1 MSERHDNIREA
12 SSISSLPTIIA
23 TIENMHATCW
33 RQNINPYKM
42 RPMCLSEVCRKNR
55 ENQLCSQIYKDMM
68 YQCVCERQ
76 REVQ

>member
-12 SSISSLPTIIA
+12 SSISLLPTIIA

-42 RPMCLSEVCRKNR
+42 RPMCLSEVCRK
-55 ENQLCSQIYKDMM
+55 I
-68 YQCVCERQ
+68 ERINYAHKYTKI
-76 REVQ
+76 